1 MISLKKLLALSFLTA
16 ALLRAQSGTIDLRSH
31 GSLAIYL
38 EDGWKA
44 NTSEFGDR
52 VIITIESLDEAT
64 NANAALTV
72 TFPEQDRFSTKA
84 KLRMQVEVN
93 GRQYE
98 GCSVERKSVSRE
110 LSTQPSVAYGF
121 YCNYTDPELIGKPPQ
136 KGNYKMISVG
146 LIRVAPDV
154 LIEMAI
160 SADDV
165 RGKAYQQLLGAIEG
179 MEYKPRRLARE
190 PFSAKP
196 PAPTGPSR
204 SG

>member
-1 MISLKKLLALSFLTA
+1 MISLKKLFALLFLTA
-16 ALLRAQSGTIDLRSH
+16 AILRAQSGTIDLRSH

-38 EDGWKA
+38 EDGWKV

-52 VIITIESLDEAT
+52 VLINIEPVDEAT

-84 KLRMQVEVN
+84 KLRIQVEVN

-98 GCSVERKSVSRE
+98 EGSVERKSVSRE

-121 YCNYTDPELIGKPPQ
+121 YCNYTDPELVGKPPQ

-146 LIRVAPDV
+146 MIRVSPDV

-160 SADDV
+160 SSDDV

-179 MEYKPRRLARE
+179 MEYKPRRLARD
-190 PFSAKP
+190 
-196 PAPTGPSR
+196 R
-204 SG
+204 SSVKLLSPIR

>member
-1 MISLKKLLALSFLTA
+1 MIFLKKLFALLFLTA
-16 ALLRAQSGTIDLRSH
+16 AILRAQSGTIDLRSH

-38 EDGWKA
+38 EDGWKV

-52 VIITIESLDEAT
+52 VLINIEPVDEAT

-84 KLRMQVEVN
+84 KLRIQVEVN

-98 GCSVERKSVSRE
+98 EGSVERKSVSRE

-121 YCNYTDPELIGKPPQ
+121 YCNYTDPELVGKPPQ

-146 LIRVAPDV
+146 MIRVSPDV

-160 SADDV
+160 SSDDV

-179 MEYKPRRLARE
+179 MEYKPRRLARD
-190 PFSAKP
+190 
-196 PAPTGPSR
+196 R
-204 SG
+204 SSVKLLSPIR